1 MPLPRISD
9 SFELSS
15 AQISAAWDYEMT
27 DISAV
32 LASADQAL
40 DTSLERLFNL
50 VKIKSISTD
59 PAYKAE
65 CRKAAEW
72 LVGELNSLGFDA
84 SVRDTPGHPM
94 VVAHHAAATAEA
106 PHVLFYG
113 HYDVQPVDPIEL
125 WEDDPFDPKIKELA
139 PGRKVITGRGTSDD
153 KGQLLTFLE
162 ACRAYKAVKGGLP
175 IKVTIL
181 FEGEEE
187 SGSPSLK
194 PFLEANAAELKA
206 DYALVCDTSMWDRET
221 PAIAAALRG
230 LVGEEIVVTAADRDL
245 HSGLFGGAAANPIT
259 ILTRILAG
267 LHDETGRITLPGF
280 YDGVEETPANIKA
293 SWDTLGRTAES
304 FLGEVGLS
312 LPSGEKGRSVLE
324 LTWARPTAEINGIIG
339 GYTGEGFKTVIAA
352 KASAKVSFR
361 LVGDQDPAKIRESFR
376 AYVQSKIPADCS
388 VEFHAHGGS
397 PAIQLSYDSPV
408 LTKAKNALSDEWPK
422 PAVVIGMGGSI
433 PIVGDFQ
440 KMLGMDSLLVGYGLT
455 DDRIHSPNEK
465 YDLMSFHKGIRSW
478 IRIMDALSR

>member
-1 MPLPRISD
+1 
-9 SFELSS
+9 
-15 AQISAAWDYEMT
+15 MT

-32 LASADQAL
+32 LASADKAL
-40 DTSLERLFNL
+40 PQSLDRLFDL
-50 VKIKSISTD
+50 VRIRSISTD

-72 LVGELNSLGFDA
+72 LVADLVSIGFTA

-94 VVAHHAAATAEA
+94 VVAHHAAAIAGA
-106 PHVLFYG
+106 PHALFYG
-113 HYDVQPVDPIEL
+113 HYDVQPVDPLNL
-125 WEDDPFDPKIKELA
+125 WENDPFAPALKEIE
-139 PGRKVITGRGTSDD
+139 PGRKVITGRGTADD
-153 KGQLLTFLE
+153 KGQLMTFVE
-162 ACRAYKAVKGGLP
+162 ACRAYKEVNGSLP
-175 IKVTIL
+175 INITIL

-194 PFLEANAAELKA
+194 PFLTANEKELKA
-206 DYALVCDTSMWDRET
+206 DFALVCDTSMWDRET

-230 LVGEEIVVTAADRDL
+230 LVGEEIVITAADRDL
-245 HSGLFGGAAANPIT
+245 HSGLFGGAAANPIH
-259 ILTRILAG
+259 ILVDILAG

-280 YDGVEETPANIKA
+280 YEGVEETPANIKA
-293 SWDTLGRTAES
+293 SWETLGRTAES

-312 LPSGEKGRSVLE
+312 VPSGEKGRSVLE
-324 LTWARPTAEINGIIG
+324 LTWARPTAEVNGITG

-352 KASAKVSFR
+352 QASAKVSFR
-361 LVGDQDPAKIRESFR
+361 LVGDQDPAKIRECFR
-376 AYVQSKIPADCS
+376 AYVRSKLPADCS
-388 VEFHAHGGS
+388 VEFHPHGGS

-408 LTKAKNALSDEWPK
+408 LTKAKNALSEEWPK

-440 KMLGMDSLLVGYGLT
+440 KMLGMDSLLVGFGLT

-465 YDLMSFHKGIRSW
+465 YELQSFHKGIRSW
-478 IRIMDALSR
+478 IRILDALAAR